1 LNFHQPAQP
10 YSFAYE
16 VNDAP
21 SYNNYGHS
29 ENSDGNVV
37 TGSYRVLLPD
47 GRTQIV
53 NYRADKNGY
62 VADVKYE
69 GEAKYSE
76 YNKPSAPVYKAPAT
90 PATYPAPPVAYKTPA
105 PPAYKATAAPP
116 AYKVP
121 QAPIY
126 KPAPASVAPVYKV
139 PATPPVYKAPPAAA
153 ATPVYRAPATPVY
166 KTPVAPVYKVPATTP
181 VVFKSPTVISSP
193 WTPIRSN

>member
-1 LNFHQPAQP
+1 MNFHQPAQP

-69 GEAKYSE
+69 GEAKYPE
-76 YNKPSAPVYKAPAT
+76 YNKPSAPVYKAPAAPVYAT
-90 PATYPAPPVAYKTPA
+90 PAAPA
-105 PPAYKATAAPP
+105 
-116 AYKVP
+116 
-121 QAPIY
+121 Y
-126 KPAPASVAPVYKV
+126 KPAPPPSPPAYRAPA
-139 PATPPVYKAPPAAA
+139 PAAAPVYKAP
-153 ATPVYRAPATPVY
+153 TPTAAPAY
-166 KTPVAPVYKVPATTP
+166 KPQQIVPLAY
-181 VVFKSPTVISSP
+181 
-193 WTPIRSN
+193 RG